1 MDKANI
7 ISNEMEYLIKLFA
20 CAAKG
25 EPVPEPR
32 QTVNWD
38 KLIKLAREQTVT
50 LTVAAALCK
59 AQNTPCPAEIKA
71 QLYSEL
77 IGTAL
82 KRKIQQDNIF
92 SLLERLQNAGIQ
104 YTLLKGADVARYYA
118 VPECRIS
125 ADTDILI
132 SPDDEQKAYD
142 FFKKEGFAV
151 TPCEEEDNHAVCISP
166 KYGLIELHLRL
177 WSDEVEKY
185 IFNGKGIKTET
196 CTTVIC
202 DHTVNV
208 LEPTCAAVYLT
219 MHLVKHFIYSGI
231 NLRILMD
238 TALYICNNSDNIDFS
253 YYKKIADELKYTK
266 IIACLFTIAA
276 EYFGIDEKS
285 LPSLNVPVSREQI
298 DLILQD
304 TEQGGFMGA
313 NEAES
318 RWYVYLNF
326 LNAKSMQTKPKPLRI
341 LMRAGAFCKRTF
353 RAVFPTVEQLSA
365 RYPDLEAHKWKYPF
379 YAIHRLV
386 FVMGK
391 RLFTGKLGESVN
403 AQYAIPDTA
412 EQKRLN
418 LLKKIDI
425 I

>member
-1 MDKANI
+1 MDKPDI
-7 ISNEMEYLIKLFA
+7 ISNEMQYLMRLFA

-25 EPVPEPR
+25 EPVPEPK
-32 QTVNWD
+32 QPVSWD

-59 AQNTPCPAEIKA
+59 SQNSPCPDEIKA
-71 QLYSEL
+71 KLYSEL
-77 IGTAL
+77 IGTTL
-82 KRKIQQDNIF
+82 KRKIQQENIF
-92 SLLERLQNAGIQ
+92 SMLDRLQNAGIQ

-142 FFKKEGFAV
+142 FFKKEGFTV
-151 TPCEEEDNHAVCISP
+151 TPCKDEDNHAVCSSP

-177 WSDEVEKY
+177 WSNEVEKY

-196 CTTVIC
+196 CTTTVC
-202 DHTVNV
+202 NHTVNV
-208 LEPTCAAVYLT
+208 LEPTCAAVFLT

-238 TALYICNNSDNIDFS
+238 TALYIGKNKDNIDSS
-253 YYKKIADELKYTK
+253 YYNKIADELKYTK
-266 IIACLFTIAA
+266 IIACLFEIAVK
-276 EYFGIDEKS
+276 YFGIDRQN
-285 LPSLNVPVSREQI
+285 LPNLNVSVNEEQTNM
-298 DLILQD
+298 ILQD

-326 LNAKSMQTKPKPLRI
+326 LNEKEIQAKPLPLRI
-341 LMRAGAFCKRTF
+341 LSRAGLFFKRTF
-353 RAVFPTVEQLSA
+353 RAVFPTAEQLSK
-365 RYPDLEAHKWKYPF
+365 RYPNLTAHRWKYPF

-403 AQYAIPDTA
+403 AQYAIPASA
-412 EQKRLN
+412 EQKRLK